1 MDLSSTIEPNS
12 DQVNAEDLIAG
23 PQTVTITGVEAGTA
37 DQPVFIHLAEF
48 PGRTYYKRDKEGHLE
63 LKGGKPIYVG
73 PLKDNKGVEKVA
85 AGAEISADDL
95 QAINWLVEGVI

>member
-1 MDLSSTIEPNS
+1 MKDGFNALAPFGKSVDQATRDAIE
-12 DQVNAEDLIAG
+12 A
-23 PQTVTITGVEAGTA
+23 
-37 DQPVFIHLAEF
+37 
-48 PGRTYYKRDKEGHLE
+48 KKKEIIDGSF
-63 LKGGKPIYVG
+63 KIFKG